1 MDYMLKVPTANSY
14 TFCPNVTLGNYILVT
29 PKDQILILVG
39 GDGCVVYQILCAICL
54 AMKGM

>member
-1 MDYMLKVPTANSY
+1 MLKVPTANSY

-54 AMKGM
+54 AMEGM